1 MSNKIKQEMN
11 RIEIP
16 KELSERSKMGVS
28 KAKKDMQKGRKRY
41 NAIGIIVAASLF
53 LLVGPFAFF
62 HNSVSPMGKTKN
74 HNSIIITNS
83 GGVKIP
89 AMQLPEGHSNAD
101 ADMVGLIVYNGKI
114 YTQANTEIDAENAKA
129 IIGEKLGRTKGNIEE
144 GSKQEAYNEEFA
156 SSIEKVDV
164 YSVKGYDK
172 DFRIMA
178 FREREGKLYAE
189 FYENLNGI
197 TINNGGD
204 VFGKLKMAGNV
215 FSAQYR
221 TFNDWNHNVDNYHSI
236 ADMKVLNAF
245 VEELNNTKPFPLEK
259 PLYISQN
266 NESFKEITIQLNDG
280 SKVRLILL
288 KDGYIYYGAN
298 VLFKM
303 DNEIFSKMW
312 SQLQ

>member
-1 MSNKIKQEMN
+1 MN

-16 KELSERSKMGVS
+16 KELSERSKMGIL
-28 KAKKDMQKGRKRY
+28 KAKKEMQKSRKAY
-41 NAIGIIVAASLF
+41 SLASIGIVAA
-53 LLVGPFAFF
+53 LLLSFGAFAIFNNFF
-62 HNSVSPMGKTKN
+62 SPNGTTNNQNTPIVANSD
-74 HNSIIITNS
+74 
-83 GGVKIP
+83 GVKIP
-89 AMQLPEGHSNAD
+89 PIQLPKGNSNAD
-101 ADMVGLIVYNGKI
+101 MIAFIVYNGKI
-114 YTQANTEIDAENAKA
+114 YTHTKTTEIGVENAKA

-164 YSVKGYDK
+164 YSVKGYDR